1 MRDPAF
7 IEAMTRFVAKNGAI
21 MRVWSMLPAVNAER
35 VSFAQ
40 DLMGKFTTLLDP
52 EKQYTVDELALEVSR
67 FRDDITAVEVTDA
80 EGNGVV
86 IYTEWP

>member
-1 MRDPAF
+1 MSEPAF

-21 MRVWSMLPAVNAER
+21 MRVWSRLPGLNAER
-35 VSFAQ
+35 VSFAK
-40 DLMGKFTTLLDP
+40 DLMEKFTTQLDP
-52 EKQYTVDELALEVSR
+52 DRQYTVDELAAAVST

-80 EGNGVV
+80 EGNGIV